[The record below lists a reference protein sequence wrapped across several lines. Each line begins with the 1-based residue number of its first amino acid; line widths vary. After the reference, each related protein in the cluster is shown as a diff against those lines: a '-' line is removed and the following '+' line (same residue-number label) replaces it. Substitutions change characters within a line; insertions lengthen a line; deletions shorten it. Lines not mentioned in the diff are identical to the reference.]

1 MVKSFDMMTSPTSVS
16 VACMTGDVIV
26 FDQALQTEVGRTHF
40 GGAVGH
46 YNSLIVADI
55 GGGEAIYAAG
65 SLGLRRLM
73 P

>member
-1 MVKSFDMMTSPTSVS
+1 MVKSLDMMTSPTSVS

-26 FDQALQTEVGRTHF
+26 FDRTTMLEIGRTHF

-46 YNSLIVADI
+46 YNSLVVADL

-65 SLGLRRLM
+65 SLGLRRLT